1 MRELSTTEQQF
12 VSGAAVTMETWA
24 TMDQVLSNVL
34 DGMSTGMSLGGLL
47 GGGGGFIVGAISQL
61 VGIMVG
67 PIMGGALGLISSLT
81 IGYEQT
87 GLLLSDYRKSFGTE

>member
-34 DGMSTGMSLGGLL
+34 DGMSTGMSLGGYWAA
-47 GGGGGFIVGAISQL
+47 VAD
-61 VGIMVG
+61 
-67 PIMGGALGLISSLT
+67 
-81 IGYEQT
+81 
-87 GLLLSDYRKSFGTE
+87 LLSAQFPN

>member
-1 MRELSTTEQQF
+1 MRDLSTTEMQF
-12 VSGAAVTMETWA
+12 VSGAAITTETLT

-34 DGMSTGMSLGGLL
+34 DGMSTGMTLGGKL
-47 GGGGGFIVGAISQL
+47 GGGGGFIFGALSQL

-67 PIMGGALGLISSLT
+67 PVMGGALGLVSSLT

-87 GLLLSDYRKSFGTE
+87 GVLLNDYRTSFGAE